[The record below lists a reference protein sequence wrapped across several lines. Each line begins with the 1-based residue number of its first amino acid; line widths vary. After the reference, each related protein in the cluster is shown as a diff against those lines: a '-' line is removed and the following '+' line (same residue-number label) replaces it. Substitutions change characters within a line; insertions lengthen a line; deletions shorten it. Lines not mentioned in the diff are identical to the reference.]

1 MPVSFPAG
9 VDHRLMADRLMRL
22 TAAAPFPA
30 FRWKRGMLH
39 AGEAVGCV
47 QVGRLRINIL
57 PKLDSDELDRD
68 KLFLLNLLRSAGY
81 LSYLHPEC
89 AEVRATFLDPLETM
103 ISEAAV
109 EMAAA
114 LREGAPRRYEERR
127 EDLHSLRGR
136 IDFTQLSTRPPGQVV
151 VPVRHSPLGVDNRLA
166 QAIKSI
172 ALHLHRITRNGVN
185 RQRLGAVLDNLSKVK
200 TTPVEFSHLDTITLS
215 RYETHWSR
223 TLAIGRLLLAGQSPD
238 PTFGGSNEAFSL
250 LFPLPHLY
258 ERALRKVLATVIS
271 GSDVRASHRSDPLFL
286 LSDCDDQRG
295 VVRLKPDYVFEGEGG
310 YVAVADAKW
319 KRVQASVSAH
329 GIAREDLYQI
339 HAYLSRYKVKD
350 AMILVPWAPW
360 MPPGWT
366 KIYQDPDS
374 GARVHV
380 VGTDIEGLVSRSV
393 TTRAKAY
400 ASFSDVLGGV
410 LSYKESHSGLSWA

>member
-1 MPVSFPAG
+1 MSDVTTWEGMPVPFPAG

-30 FRWKRGMLH
+30 FRWKRGILH
-39 AGEAVGCV
+39 AGEAVGCI

-81 LSYLHPEC
+81 LSYLYPES
-89 AEVRATFLDPLETM
+89 AEVRATLLDPLEVM

-200 TTPVEFSHLDTITLS
+200 TMPVEFSHLDTITLS

-271 GSDVRASHRSDPLFL
+271 GSDIRVSHRSEPLFL
-286 LSDCDDQRG
+286 LADCDDQRG
-295 VVRLKPDYVFEGEGG
+295 VVRLRPDYVFERGG
-310 YVAVADAKW
+310 RHVAVADAKW
-319 KRVQASVSAH
+319 KRVQASASAH

-360 MPPGWT
+360 MSPGWT
-366 KIYQDPDS
+366 KVYQDPDS
-374 GARVHV
+374 GARVHL
-380 VGTDIEGLVSRSV
+380 VGTDIEGLVSRSA
-393 TTRAKAY
+393 TIREMAY
-400 ASFSDVLGGV
+400 AALSDVLGGV
-410 LSYKESHSGLSWA
+410 LPC